1 MADNSTTVAD
11 QRQRANRAWQLH
23 SGWDHLYQDAHDY
36 VIPFRK
42 TGGQG
47 TNKAMADVMFD
58 MIGPNSAMHL
68 AGQLHRILFSQP
80 PQLAAGPLVRVEKAR
95 YGKKGLLEL
104 DKLDRELERTGEF
117 IYPFMEAGDLG
128 TVGHEACIDL
138 GFGTGIIIPMRGTPD
153 RPVIFHAPG
162 AHEVAL
168 QGDMYGQ
175 VCLASWRRNV
185 ERKALL
191 DAMPEGKFST
201 AFKEAAKTG
210 GTAEVQLYQ
219 DFYKLPDGRWKFCAY
234 MDSDCDEFIAE
245 ETYRTKPIAT
255 PRLNVVAG
263 EMRGRGPILLALPGI
278 KVQNKAQELVL
289 KAAALQMI
297 GIWGYRANSGFNP
310 DTAPMEPG
318 AFWSMQSTGG
328 ILGPDIT
335 RLDPASGNLNIASML
350 LQGNGDQIRD
360 ALMDTRLRP
369 TLGTPKSASEIAG
382 LLQQAA
388 SANIGGIGRAWR
400 ESYPDIVPRVAEIL
414 NSFGYLGGVMDFNR
428 LFVSIGVRSPIAGV
442 VEADKAMAIARY
454 AEMMNA
460 FDPGKL
466 PEHLIMDD
474 ASDDIAKALMIP
486 KRLVPDV
493 DQRLQI
499 RQALQQQQQQA
510 MAAQMAV
517 KAAPNL
523 AAGALSVIQGGQG
536 QAAA

>member
-1 MADNSTTVAD
+1 MADISPAVAAQKKKADDAWTLNSAF
-11 QRQRANRAWQLH
+11 
-23 SGWDHLYQDAHDY
+23 DHLYQDAHDY

-42 TGGQG
+42 TGGAG
-47 TNKAMADVMFD
+47 SNKGMADVMFD

-95 YGKKGLLEL
+95 YGKQGLLDL

-138 GFGTGIIIPMRGTPD
+138 GFGTGVIIPMRGTPD
-153 RPVIFHAPG
+153 MPVIFHAPG

-168 QGDMYGQ
+168 KGDMYGR
-175 VCLASWRRNV
+175 VTLASWRRMV
-185 ERKALL
+185 EVSALI
-191 DAMPEGKFST
+191 DAMPEGNFSSE
-201 AFKEAAKTG
+201 FKNLAKASASTQ
-210 GTAEVQLYQ
+210 VILYQ
-219 DFYKLPDGRWKFCAY
+219 DFFQLPDGRWKFCAY
-234 MDSDCDEFIAE
+234 TDRECPQFIAE

-289 KAAALQMI
+289 KAASLQMI

-350 LQGNGDQIRD
+350 LEGNAQQIRD
-360 ALMDTRLRP
+360 ALMDTRLQP
-369 TLGTPKSASEIAG
+369 TPGTPKSASEIAG

-388 SANIGGIGRAWR
+388 NANIGGIGRAWR
-400 ESYPDIVPRVAEIL
+400 EAYPDIVPRVAEIL
-414 NSFGYLGGVMDFNR
+414 NSFGYLGGLMDFNR
-428 LFVSIGVRSPIAGV
+428 LMVSVGVRSPMAGV
-442 VEADKAMAIARY
+442 VDADKAMVIARY
-454 AEMMNA
+454 AEMMGA
-460 FDPGKL
+460 LDPGKL
-466 PEHLIMDD
+466 GEHLKLDD
-474 ASDDIAKALMIP
+474 ASDYIGKSMKVPLGMIP
-486 KRLVPDV
+486 DSDERLK
-493 DQRLQI
+493 I
-499 RQALQQQQQQA
+499 RQALEAQNQQA
-510 MAAQMAV
+510 MMAQMAV

-523 AAGALSVIQGGQG
+523 AAGAVQAMDGG
-536 QAAA
+536 QAA